1 MKKTIFYLI
10 FILFLCLGKSY
21 SESKE
26 TFSFKFT
33 QKDFIFAGGKNIF
46 KVLSVPISDVLLTSL
61 VEIEFTKIGKIKKS
75 SIKEGNS
82 ILGKQLIR
90 AFEWT
95 NLELPPE
102 TKNLSILFKIT
113 TDYYEGTSL
122 EIIKSKIDLYNEK
135 SLISWRENKTGFK
148 GLFANVKKAK
158 EEEERLKQEKL
169 AASKKA
175 IEEAER
181 REQENLAAKK
191 LLADLLQSLED
202 STDWNKLFDEIAN
215 IWLSTTIPTPGMNEA
230 KIHLCLWKKINRS
243 YLTGNYLVDDSYNMG
258 QRIEV
263 YDKINPMFSQFEQTV
278 GETIKLDV
286 NCDHFLRRFQKF

>member
-21 SESKE
+21 SQSKE

-46 KVLSVPISDVLLTSL
+46 KDLSVPISDVSLTSL
-61 VEIEFTKIGKIKKS
+61 VEIEFTKTGKIKKS
-75 SIKEGNS
+75 SIKEGNL

-102 TKNLSILFKIT
+102 TKNLLILFKIT
-113 TDYYEGTSL
+113 TSNNEGTSL

-148 GLFANVKKAK
+148 GLSANIKKAK

-169 AASKKA
+169 ASSKKA
-175 IEEAER
+175 IEE
-181 REQENLAAKK
+181 
-191 LLADLLQSLED
+191 
-202 STDWNKLFDEIAN
+202 
-215 IWLSTTIPTPGMNEA
+215 
-230 KIHLCLWKKINRS
+230 
-243 YLTGNYLVDDSYNMG
+243 
-258 QRIEV
+258 
-263 YDKINPMFSQFEQTV
+263 
-278 GETIKLDV
+278 
-286 NCDHFLRRFQKF
+286 